1 MPFVQEVHAHCVAC
15 QFTVLNC
22 EITLIIMA
30 SPFRVVTNGSH
41 SGMRGFC
48 DNEKGIRSNTPTPYS
63 HGHRDPDLNPVANPD
78 RLGST
83 PVAFTRVASLLRLII
98 AYLKVFV

>member
-30 SPFRVVTNGSH
+30 SSFRVVTNGSH
-41 SGMRGFC
+41 SGMRGLC
-48 DNEKGIRSNTPTPYS
+48 DNEKGIRSNSPTPFS
-63 HGHRDPDLNPVANPD
+63 HGHREPDLNPVANPD
-78 RLGST
+78 RPGCVHT
-83 PVAFTRVASLLRLII
+83 GGKVVALNNCIPEGILC
-98 AYLKVFV
+98 KQ